1 MMLLQADPHGVPGN
15 RNLETDTAGWV
26 SRARAKCPRIL
37 SAALVAFTVGALL
50 LGGYQGGAEGANKE
64 CEEAKS
70 SLESNKRLLREY
82 VVALE
87 NAKERREAELIGL
100 LTKKIDQL
108 VEAIVKAEAQSD
120 CDKSNASDKLHGVGP
135 VKSEEN
141 EYVTKSCDEL
151 RTIMVQLL
159 RKTSPLKRRSTS
171 TFSELSSVEK
181 QELDEAT
188 RDLKAVLAAT
198 HIKCRGGKPAPSL
211 KRGRLEQ
218 TNTPSGIGLRR

>member
-1 MMLLQADPHGVPGN
+1 
-15 RNLETDTAGWV
+15 
-26 SRARAKCPRIL
+26 
-37 SAALVAFTVGALL
+37 LVAFTVGALL
-50 LGGYQGGAEGANKE
+50 LGGYQAAEGADKE
-64 CEEAKS
+64 CEEAKL

-87 NAKERREAELIGL
+87 NAKERREAELVGL

-120 CDKSNASDKLHGVGP
+120 CDKSNAPDKLHAVGP

-211 KRGRLEQ
+211 KRGRVEQ
-218 TNTPSGIGLRR
+218 TNTPRGIGLRR

>member
-1 MMLLQADPHGVPGN
+1 MYFQAGPHRVWGHRPPEADSAGRVLQAKTTSPG
-15 RNLETDTAGWV
+15 
-26 SRARAKCPRIL
+26 IL
-37 SAALVAFTVGALL
+37 VEALVAIIMCAIL
-50 LGGYQGGAEGANKE
+50 LGGYQSSEGADKD
-64 CEEAKS
+64 CEEAKFA
-70 SLESNKRLLREY
+70 LESNKRLVREY
-82 VVALE
+82 VAALE
-87 NAKERREAELIGL
+87 NAKERGEAELIGL

-108 VEAIVKAEAQSD
+108 VEAIVKAEPQSD
-120 CDKSNASDKLHGVGP
+120 CDKSNGRDKLHGIGP

-159 RKTSPLKRRSTS
+159 RKTSPLKRRATS

-198 HIKCRGGKPAPSL
+198 HIKCREGRSAPSL
-211 KRGRLEQ
+211 KRGRLERA
-218 TNTPSGIGLRR
+218 NNPGGIGLRR